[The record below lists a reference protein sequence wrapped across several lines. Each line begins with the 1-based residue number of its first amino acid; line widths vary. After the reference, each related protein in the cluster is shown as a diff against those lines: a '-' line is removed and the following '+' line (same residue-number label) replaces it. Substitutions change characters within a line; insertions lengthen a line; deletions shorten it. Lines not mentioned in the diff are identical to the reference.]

1 MNKIAEEQIDE
12 ILSSF
17 KSDSTGLSNDY
28 AVRAAELADA
38 TNAKHEW
45 FKYGFALTTVK
56 SRREKRYYG
65 IYNNS
70 FSKQKNRLHEEGR
83 VSLTN
88 KKRI

>member
-12 ILSSF
+12 ILNSF
-17 KSDSTGLSNDY
+17 KSDSTELPNDY

-38 TNAKHEW
+38 TTAKHEW

-83 VSLTN
+83 VSLTS

>member
-17 KSDSTGLSNDY
+17 KHDSTGLPNDY
-28 AVRAAELADA
+28 ATRAAELADA
-38 TNAKHEW
+38 TTAKHEW
-45 FKYGFALTTVK
+45 FKYGFALTTAK

-70 FSKQKNRLHEEGR
+70 FSKQKNRIHEEGR
-83 VSLTN
+83 VSLTHV
-88 KKRI
+88 KRV

>member
-1 MNKIAEEQIDE
+1 VNKIAEEQIDE
-12 ILSSF
+12 ILTSF
-17 KSDSTGLSNDY
+17 KHDSTGLPNDY
-28 AVRAAELADA
+28 ATRAAELADA
-38 TNAKHEW
+38 TTAKHEW

-83 VSLTN
+83 VSLTHV
-88 KKRI
+88 KRV

>member
-12 ILSSF
+12 MLSGF
-17 KSDSTGLSNDY
+17 KSDSKGLPNNY

-56 SRREKRYYG
+56 SRREARYYG
-65 IYNNS
+65 VYNNS
-70 FSKQKNRLHEEGR
+70 FSKQKNRLDEEGR
-83 VSLTN
+83 ISLTS
-88 KKRI
+88 KVRV